1 MTTPLSLI
9 VLTPEKKLLETEV
22 KSVQV
27 LLSDGGC
34 MGILPGHTR
43 LIAATAP
50 GDLTYL
56 DLQDNRLKIGLGDG
70 ILSIENN
77 CVRVM
82 TNPLLE
88 ENQSESEDG
97 NPFDRITREIIQKL
111 KMNSQDR

>member
-27 LLSDGGC
+27 LLSDGGR
-34 MGILPGHTR
+34 MGILPGHTK
-43 LIAATAP
+43 LIAATAS

-56 DLQDNRLKIGLGDG
+56 DLQDNLLKIELGDG
-70 ILSIENN
+70 ILSVENN

-97 NPFDRITREIIQKL
+97 NPFDRITREIIQRL